1 MRLHANAKTCPAMR
15 ALLCR
20 RVIEQGR
27 TVTEA
32 AEAAGVSVRS
42 AYKWLG
48 RYRAEG
54 QAGLQDRSS
63 RPHRSPT
70 RTAPARVE
78 EILALRRQRLTGQ
91 EIADRLGLATSTV
104 SAVLRRAGLGRLRT
118 LDPVEPPNR
127 YERARPGEL
136 VHIDVKKLAVIVRP
150 GHRVHGDRRTL
161 VRGAGFEYVHNLV
174 DDATRLAYAEVLPDE
189 RKETV
194 CAFLRRA
201 VAWLQAQGV
210 GVERVLTD
218 NGSGYRSG
226 LHREVCA
233 ELGIAHKRTRAYR
246 PQTNGKVER
255 FIQTSLRRWAYRRSY
270 ATSAERTAALAEW
283 LHTYNHVRPHGSLNR
298 QTPAQRLA
306 RLLVNNVAG
315 GHN

>member
-1 MRLHANAKTCPAMR
+1 MKLHANAKTCPASR
-15 ALLCR
+15 RLLCR

-42 AYKWLG
+42 AYRWLA

-54 QAGLQDRSS
+54 ESGLLDRSS
-63 RPHRSPT
+63 RPRRSPR
-70 RTAPARVE
+70 RTPPGRVA
-78 EILALRRQRLTGQ
+78 EILGLRRQRLSGQ
-91 EIADRLGLATSTV
+91 EIAERLGMAASTV
-104 SAVLRRAGLGRLRT
+104 SAVLRRAGLGRLRA
-118 LDPVEPPNR
+118 LEAPEPPNR

-150 GHRVHGDRRTL
+150 GHRVHGDRRTQ
-161 VRGAGFEYVHNLV
+161 VRGAGWEYVHNLV

-201 VAWLQAQGV
+201 VAWLSTQGIT
-210 GVERVLTD
+210 VERVLTD
-218 NGSGYRSG
+218 NGSGYRSR

-246 PQTNGKVER
+246 PRTNGKVER
-255 FIQTSLRRWAYRRSY
+255 FIQTSLRRWAYRRPY
-270 ATSAERTAALAEW
+270 ASSAERTAALADW
-283 LHTYNHVRPHGSLNR
+283 LHTYNHLRPHRSLNR

-306 RLLVNNVAG
+306 GLLVNNVAG
-315 GHN
+315 GHS